1 MLCTNRGSWNT
12 RYNIPLTHGWN
23 PMDIALL
30 IVEALKFIFP
40 AYCANATPVLAG
52 GGTKMDFGRNFV
64 DGKRIFG
71 NNKTFRGF
79 FFGWGVGVGVGLVE
93 GMVFGFQSFPVLFSL
108 LIPLGALLGDLTGA
122 FIKRRI
128 GIAPGGLLPIVDQ
141 VDFVV
146 GAVVFSLPLA
156 LTGWQLGTMPFWQVA
171 LVALLLTPPI
181 HLFTNYLAYK
191 LKLKKHPW

>member
-1 MLCTNRGSWNT
+1 
-12 RYNIPLTHGWN
+12 
-23 PMDIALL
+23 MDVALI

-40 AYCANATPVLAG
+40 AYCANGTPVLAG

-79 FFGWGVGVGVGLVE
+79 FFGWGVGIGVGLIE
-93 GMVFGFQSFPVLFSL
+93 GMVFGFNM

-122 FIKRRI
+122 FIKRRLS
-128 GIAPGGLLPIVDQ
+128 IAPGGLLPVVDQ
-141 VDFVV
+141 IDFVV

-156 LTGWQLGTMPFWQVA
+156 LIGWEVA
-171 LVALLLTPPI
+171 VTVLLITPPI
-181 HLFTNYLAYK
+181 HLFTNFLAYK
-191 LKLKKHPW
+191 MKLKRHPW

>member
-1 MLCTNRGSWNT
+1 
-12 RYNIPLTHGWN
+12 
-23 PMDIALL
+23 MDIALI

-40 AYCANATPVLAG
+40 AYCANGTPVLAG

-79 FFGWGVGVGVGLVE
+79 FFGWGVGFGVGLVE
-93 GMVFGFQSFPVLFSL
+93 GLVFGFESFPVLFAL

-156 LTGWQLGTMPFWQVA
+156 LTGWQLGVSAFWQVA
-171 LVALLLTPPI
+171 VAALLITPPI
-181 HLFTNYLAYK
+181 NLFTNFLSYK
-191 LKLKKHPW
+191 LKLK